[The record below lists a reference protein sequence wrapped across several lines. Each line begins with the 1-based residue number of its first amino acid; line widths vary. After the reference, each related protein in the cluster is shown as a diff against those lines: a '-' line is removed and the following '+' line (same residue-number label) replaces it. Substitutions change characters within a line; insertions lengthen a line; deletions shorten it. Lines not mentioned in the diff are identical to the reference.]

1 MSENCSCGS
10 RLIVD
15 ASVKD
20 ALLEKVKAGI
30 STWKLGDPRD
40 EDVVIG
46 PMVEGPHFEKVKGFI
61 ATTEKEGGVL
71 VQGGK
76 IHSELGSGWY
86 IEPTIFD
93 KVTADMTLFQQE
105 VFGPILAVTTFESE
119 EQAVALANDSSYG
132 LAASLY
138 TENLKRAQRVSRAIR
153 AGTVSINGFS
163 EGDITTPFGGF
174 KQSGFG
180 GRDKGLEA
188 LQQYVQTKTIWYVQ
202 D

>member
-1 MSENCSCGS
+1 M
-10 RLIVD
+10 
-15 ASVKD
+15 
-20 ALLEKVKAGI
+20 
-30 STWKLGDPRD
+30 
-40 EDVVIG
+40 
-46 PMVEGPHFEKVKGFI
+46 
-61 ATTEKEGGVL
+61 
-71 VQGGK
+71 QGGK
-76 IHSELGSGWY
+76 IHSDLGSGWY

-93 KVTADMTLFQQE
+93 NVTADMTLFQQE
-105 VFGPILAVTTFESE
+105 VFGPILAVTTFTSDE
-119 EQAVALANDSSYG
+119 EAVALANNSSYG

-138 TENLKRAQRVSRAIR
+138 TESLKRAQRVSRAIR

>member
-1 MSENCSCGS
+1 
-10 RLIVD
+10 
-15 ASVKD
+15 
-20 ALLEKVKAGI
+20 
-30 STWKLGDPRD
+30 
-40 EDVVIG
+40 
-46 PMVEGPHFEKVKGFI
+46 
-61 ATTEKEGGVL
+61 
-71 VQGGK
+71 
-76 IHSELGSGWY
+76 
-86 IEPTIFD
+86 
-93 KVTADMTLFQQE
+93 MTLFQQE
-105 VFGPILAVTTFESE
+105 VFGPILAVTTFTSE
-119 EQAVALANDSSYG
+119 EEAVALANDSSYG

-138 TENLKRAQRVSRAIR
+138 TENLRCAQRVSRAIR